1 MKKVLSG
8 FISLALSTQLAF
20 AVCSVNPTQIIT
32 TLGSMCWNCI
42 FPISIAGI
50 PVINGPMP
58 DSPTAVRSP
67 ICMCPAPPPLFYRIG
82 FPIGYYEPSRSI
94 DVNKDPYCFAGLGL
108 NMGISLLQQGTKGDA
123 NTKDKTRTWFQSHYY
138 IYSIFEMVGVF
149 TDTMCLRGEQGIDIA
164 YFTEVDPLWNDDS
177 LSALINPEALLFGN
191 PITNLACIADSV
203 ASVANSPL
211 DTLFWCKGSWGN
223 AYPLTGSTN
232 TKNYVEDSAS
242 VASSMIYK
250 LHRQLILWNSA
261 SYTALCGE
269 HPLPIWIKT
278 AYRLQFMYPFPHPMA
293 MGIRQTGVIWTPL
306 KNLPAGGDNFK
317 AQDKLRGFSLIN
329 FNKT

>member
-94 DVNKDPYCFAGLGL
+94 DVNKDPYCFA
-108 NMGISLLQQGTKGDA
+108 
-123 NTKDKTRTWFQSHYY
+123 
-138 IYSIFEMVGVF
+138 
-149 TDTMCLRGEQGIDIA
+149 
-164 YFTEVDPLWNDDS
+164 
-177 LSALINPEALLFGN
+177 
-191 PITNLACIADSV
+191 
-203 ASVANSPL
+203 
-211 DTLFWCKGSWGN
+211 
-223 AYPLTGSTN
+223 
-232 TKNYVEDSAS
+232 
-242 VASSMIYK
+242 
-250 LHRQLILWNSA
+250 
-261 SYTALCGE
+261 
-269 HPLPIWIKT
+269 
-278 AYRLQFMYPFPHPMA
+278 
-293 MGIRQTGVIWTPL
+293 
-306 KNLPAGGDNFK
+306 
-317 AQDKLRGFSLIN
+317 
-329 FNKT
+329 